1 MIKLHLV
8 CATLA
13 AIAVTTLGGPAF
25 ADIAAFNAAVKAG
38 DYKTAAA
45 EAKTIWATWDK
56 ADPDTAVLARE
67 FGFASYV
74 SGDFAGAQTFGQ
86 FLKDHG
92 ATLAKPD
99 DQPATSRVL
108 LSAASF
114 RLRSDDGAR
123 NELLEA
129 LKAREAAPGLDT
141 TSLLAS
147 EALYKSDWAAGRF
160 GAASESGM
168 LAYRIIS
175 RGGEVLAP
183 RALEARS
190 TGATAGFLG
199 GRDQQDY
206 GVIMDTHD
214 AIVAAIDA
222 AKDPKRRQSLVN
234 LGFNMQAWGLATYQ
248 FFDSAEQIGS
258 SIPMKIKRRE
268 FARPQYAY
276 FPDDPPPAAAEL
288 CRIDLNERAINYPQ
302 SSAFGG
308 IVGAVIFKMDVDA
321 SGAITDIEPLA
332 SVPARQFVE
341 AVEDAAPRL
350 KATKSGG
357 APGCSIA
364 RENYIMSFI
373 FRIL

>member
-1 MIKLHLV
+1 MQKRYLLRTMLV
-8 CATLA
+8 ALATAALA
-13 AIAVTTLGGPAF
+13 TPAF
-25 ADIAAFNAAVKAG
+25 GDIAAFNAAVKAG

-45 EAKTIWATWDK
+45 EAKTIWSTWDK
-56 ADPDTAVLARE
+56 ADPDTAILARE

-74 SGDFAGAQTFGQ
+74 SGDFAGAQMFGQ
-86 FLKDHG
+86 FLKDKG
-92 ATLAKPD
+92 ATLPTPD

-114 RLRSDDGAR
+114 RLKSDDATR
-123 NELLEA
+123 KDLLDA

-160 GAASESGM
+160 VAASDSGM

-190 TGATAGFLG
+190 TAAAAGFLG

-206 GVIMDTHD
+206 GQMMDTHD
-214 AIVAAIDA
+214 AIIVAIDA

-234 LGFNMQAWGLATYQ
+234 LSFTMEAWGNATYQ

-258 SIPMKIKRRE
+258 SIPMKIKRRA
-268 FARPQYAY
+268 FTRPQYTY
-276 FPDDPPPAAAEL
+276 FPDDPGSPAGDYCQL
-288 CRIDLNERAINYPQ
+288 DINERAINYPQ
-302 SSAFGG
+302 SSGFSG
-308 IVGAVIFKMDVDA
+308 IVGSVIVKMDIDA
-321 SGAITDIEPLA
+321 QGGISNVEPLA

-350 KATKSGG
+350 KATRAGG

-364 RENYIMSFI
+364 RENYIMTFV

>member
-1 MIKLHLV
+1 MTIRHAIRV
-8 CATLA
+8 MLA
-13 AIAVTTLGGPAF
+13 AILASTFAASAS

-45 EAKTIWATWDK
+45 EAKVIWSTWDK
-56 ADPDTAVLARE
+56 ADQDTAVLARE

-74 SGDFAGAQTFGQ
+74 SGDFAGAQMFGQ
-86 FLKDHG
+86 FLKDNG

-114 RLRSDDGAR
+114 RLKSDDSTR
-123 NELLEA
+123 KDLLES
-129 LKAREAAPGLDT
+129 LKVREAAPGLDT

-175 RGGEVLAP
+175 RGNEVLAP

-190 TGATAGFLG
+190 TAAAAGFLG

-206 GVIMDTHD
+206 GQMMDAHD
-214 AIVAAIDA
+214 AIIVAIDA

-234 LGFNMQAWGLATYQ
+234 LSFNMEAWGNATYQ

-258 SIPMKIKRRE
+258 SIPMKIKRRD
-268 FARPQYAY
+268 FTRPQYTY
-276 FPDDPPPAAAEL
+276 FPDEPGPTADSYCNL
-288 CRIDLNERAINYPQ
+288 DINERAINYPQ
-302 SSAFGG
+302 SSAFSG
-308 IVGAVIFKMDVDA
+308 IVGSVIVKMDIDA
-321 SGAITDIEPLA
+321 EGRISNVESLA
-332 SVPARQFVE
+332 SVPARQFSE

-350 KATKSGG
+350 KATRSGG
-357 APGCSIA
+357 APGCSVA
-364 RENYIMSFI
+364 RENYIMTFV

>member
-1 MIKLHLV
+1 MQKRYLFRGLI
-8 CATLA
+8 A
-13 AIAVTTLGGPAF
+13 AIAAASLAGSAF
-25 ADIAAFNAAVKAG
+25 ADITAFNAAVKAG

-45 EAKTIWATWDK
+45 EAKTIWAGWDK
-56 ADPDTAVLARE
+56 SKPDTAVLARE

-74 SGDFAGAQTFGQ
+74 SGDYAGAQAYGQ
-86 FLKDHG
+86 FLKDNG
-92 ATLAKPD
+92 ATLPTPD

-108 LSAASF
+108 LAASSF
-114 RLRSDDGAR
+114 RLKSDDGTR
-123 NELLEA
+123 KELLDA
-129 LKAREAAPGLDT
+129 VKAREAAPGLDT
-141 TSLLAS
+141 TSLLAA

-160 GAASESGM
+160 IAASESGM

-183 RALEARS
+183 RALEGRS
-190 TGATAGFLG
+190 TAATAAFLG

-206 GVIMDTHD
+206 GLIMDTHD

-234 LGFNMQAWGLATYQ
+234 LGFNMEAWGHATFQ

-258 SIPMKIKRRE
+258 SIPVKIKRRT
-268 FARPQYAY
+268 FSQPQYSY
-276 FPDDPPPAAAEL
+276 FPDEETTPPGNL
-288 CRIDLNERAINYPQ
+288 CQIDINERAINYPQ

-308 IVGAVIFKMDVDA
+308 TVGAVIFKMDVDA
-321 SGAITDIEPLA
+321 EGRITDIEPLA

-341 AVEDAAPRL
+341 AVQDAAPRL
-350 KATKSGG
+350 KATRSGG
-357 APGCSIA
+357 APGCSLA
-364 RENYIMSFI
+364 RENTVMTFV

>member
-1 MIKLHLV
+1 MISLRLV
-8 CATLA
+8 RATLA
-13 AIAVTTLGGPAF
+13 AIATATLAAPAF

-56 ADPDTAVLARE
+56 GDPDTAVLARE

-74 SGDFAGAQTFGQ
+74 SGDYAGAQTFGQ

-114 RLRSDDGAR
+114 RLKSDDGTR
-123 NELLEA
+123 KDLLEA

-160 GAASESGM
+160 VAASESGM
-168 LAYRIIS
+168 LAHHIIS

-190 TGATAGFLG
+190 TAATAGFLG

-206 GVIMDTHD
+206 SVIMDTHD
-214 AIVAAIDA
+214 AIVVAIDA

-234 LGFNMQAWGLATYQ
+234 LGFNMEAWGLATYQ

-258 SIPMKIKRRE
+258 SIPMKIKRRD
-268 FARPQYAY
+268 FTRPQYAY
-276 FPDDPPPAAAEL
+276 FPDDPPPAAGEL

-321 SGAITDIEPLA
+321 NGSITNIEPLA

-350 KATKSGG
+350 KATKAGG